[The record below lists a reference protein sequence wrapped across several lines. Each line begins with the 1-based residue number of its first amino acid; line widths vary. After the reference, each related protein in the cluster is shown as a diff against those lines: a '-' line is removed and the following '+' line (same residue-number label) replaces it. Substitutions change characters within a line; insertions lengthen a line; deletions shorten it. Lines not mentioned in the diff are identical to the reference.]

1 MAPENYRAVRSL
13 KEKTTYYTHVNG
25 APSPGRN
32 GNFQGRRKKCKIS
45 REHLT
50 AQKNGRLFQLKDTV
64 YWISLDNVRTKKI

>member
-32 GNFQGRRKKCKIS
+32 DNFQGRRKKYNIT

-50 AQKNGRLFQLKDTV
+50 AQKNGRLFQLKDT
-64 YWISLDNVRTKKI
+64 L